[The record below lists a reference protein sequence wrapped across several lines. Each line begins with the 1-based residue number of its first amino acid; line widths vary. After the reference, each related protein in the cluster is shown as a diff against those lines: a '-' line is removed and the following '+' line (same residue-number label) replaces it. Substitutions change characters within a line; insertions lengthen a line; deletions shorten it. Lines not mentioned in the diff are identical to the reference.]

1 MCAEAVWWR
10 CHRRIVADYL
20 LARGVEVFHIM
31 GPRRPDPASL
41 TPGAEVR
48 SDGTILYAEAAGHRD
63 LPLFSPGF

>member
-10 CHRRIVADYL
+10 CHRRIVADHL

-41 TPGAEVR
+41 TPGVEVR
-48 SDGTILYAEAAGHRD
+48 SDGTLRYAETAGHRD
-63 LPLFSPGF
+63 LPLFR